1 MPEMHLRHPASPD
14 KSGFTYSACG
24 TFIRNKEKIQNFKE
38 TGVHG
43 ISIKTNQIKH
53 VSTWRGL
60 WGL

>member
-53 VSTWRGL
+53 VST
-60 WGL
+60 